1 MRILNEATGTHHLLL
16 VALYPQ
22 FLDPARRLCRALAA
36 RFCAALARRFSGA
49 LARGLLLLGLW
60 SSLLAAGLLGTLLV
74 FVFVGT
80 EVRLILVVRVNFG
93 PGLLDALLARGRDG
107 GLRLERS
114 MLAACCFNGER
125 ESGREE
131 GRGWCEKNDGT

>member
-1 MRILNEATGTHHLLL
+1 MRTLSEVTETHLLL
-16 VALYPQ
+16 LIALHPE

-36 RFCAALARRFSGA
+36 RFCASLARRFSGA

-60 SSLLAAGLLGTLLV
+60 RSLLAAGLLGALLVVV

-93 PGLLDALLARGRDG
+93 AGLLDALLARGRDG
-107 GLRLERS
+107 GLR
-114 MLAACCFNGER
+114 
-125 ESGREE
+125 
-131 GRGWCEKNDGT
+131 